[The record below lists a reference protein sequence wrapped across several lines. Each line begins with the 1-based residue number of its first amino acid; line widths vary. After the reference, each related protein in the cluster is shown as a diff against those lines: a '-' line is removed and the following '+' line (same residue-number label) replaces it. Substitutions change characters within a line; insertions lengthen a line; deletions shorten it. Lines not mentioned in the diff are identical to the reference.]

1 MTPLPRLSRK
11 TMTAAAATALLIVSA
26 ACQKD
31 LVRWPNFLKTTFNVR
46 FDWSEVSYAEPSVMQ
61 LVVFPDDGRR
71 SLDFGFTRKTG
82 GTADLDAGDYHAV
95 CFNSDTEVLTTRGE
109 GWKAFEVTSQETDLR
124 LFSPMFGVT
133 RNVPRGEG
141 SEDEPV
147 LQEPDMLWTAGDGE
161 VARAG
166 DNASEILTMKM
177 RPSVYTYHFTV
188 SGVSNLEYV
197 TEITATIS
205 GMSGSMFPSTGK
217 ASDTHCTIPIHVTSD
232 GKSSITCTVRSF
244 GHCPELDDAAGISAG
259 ANHHL
264 VVYARLTDSSKWYYD
279 FDVTNELHEPG
290 HTVVTPEG
298 DTEILIDLEELPFPR
313 PIADDS
319 GMHPDVEEWNE
330 VNIDI
335 NL

>member
-1 MTPLPRLSRK
+1 MTPLPRTHRYLAFAITTLALILTVLS
-11 TMTAAAATALLIVSA
+11 
-26 ACQKD
+26 CQKE
-31 LVRWPNFLKTTFNVR
+31 LVTWPNYLQTHYRVV
-46 FDWSEVSYAEPSVMQ
+46 FDWSETTNADPSVMQ
-61 LVVFPDDGRR
+61 FLAFENGDGK
-71 SLDFGFTRKTG
+71 LHEFGFTKKTG
-82 GTADLDAGDYHAV
+82 GEIDLAAGEYKAIAY
-95 CFNSDTEVLTTRGE
+95 NNDTETLYRRGDT
-109 GWKAFEVTSQETDLR
+109 WKAIEIFTRETTLADFSKLFTSRAT
-124 LFSPMFGVT
+124 
-133 RNVPRGEG
+133 PRGAG
-141 SEDEPV
+141 SEDEIV
-147 LQEPDMLWTAGDGE
+147 IEEPDMLWTAGDGE

-264 VVYARLTDSSKWYYD
+264 VIYARLTDSSKWYYD
-279 FDVTNELHEPG
+279 FDVTDELHEPG